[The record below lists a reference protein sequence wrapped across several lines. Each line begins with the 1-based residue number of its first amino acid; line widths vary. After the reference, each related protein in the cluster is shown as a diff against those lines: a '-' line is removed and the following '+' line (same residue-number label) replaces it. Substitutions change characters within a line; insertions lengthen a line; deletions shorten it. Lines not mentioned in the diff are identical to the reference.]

1 MTDHTTGAP
10 TDGPAFEGPG
20 PLDPS
25 GLVRA
30 ARRRADLSQRE
41 LAVKAG
47 VPASSVSRVEARRV
61 QPTIAVL
68 ERLLRVA
75 DLALVAVD
83 PRYRVVPPMLDV
95 PGGGLLDGAERRFP
109 AHLDVELL
117 ENGGRW
123 WGGKYGLARPPE
135 THHRSRAYRDAVRR
149 YSQWDVGRTEA
160 QRRGS
165 PMTPQEW
172 LRRHPG
178 AG

>member
-1 MTDHTTGAP
+1 MLVRMTDDTTPTPADGA
-10 TDGPAFEGPG
+10 AFERPG
-20 PLDPS
+20 PIDPS

-47 VPASSVSRVEARRV
+47 VPSSSVSRVEARRV

-95 PGGGLLDGAERRFP
+95 PGGGLLDGAERR
-109 AHLDVELL
+109 
-117 ENGGRW
+117 
-123 WGGKYGLARPPE
+123 
-135 THHRSRAYRDAVRR
+135 
-149 YSQWDVGRTEA
+149 YSQWDVGRTER

-178 AG
+178 EG